1 MGKDKKKGKPITD
14 PRFSSASYDPRFNVP
29 SLKRNKV
36 KVDERFSKEELK
48 KLNARSGLKEVNI
61 DRYGRKL
68 KDKESDFDKYF
79 VEEGAE
85 SETKDN
91 LSDDEDAPEEQS
103 GEEDGSESESEET
116 ETNSASENDLEVE
129 PGYLDR
135 ARGEGLV
142 SSDDDDSSEEEVS
155 DVEDELDEK
164 PAEGDPT
171 PSFAVVNMDWD
182 NVRAVDLMATFASFA
197 PKGAAI
203 QSVAVYPSEF
213 GKEQMQKEEIQ
224 GPPKELFRNKKKDTA
239 DLDSDDDLDL
249 TNKEDLEKAARKLY
263 EEDDGKEDYDHK
275 ALRKY
280 QLQRLRYYYA
290 VVVCDDVTTAKN
302 IYDNCDGTE
311 YESTANMFDLRY
323 IPDGMEFDES
333 EARDICTKI
342 PSSYRPD
349 SAFVTDALQH
359 SKVKLTWDETPKERV
374 TLASRAFS
382 QKEID
387 DMDFKAYLASDSED
401 EEGDADLKSKYQSL
415 VGGKFRKKA
424 DAEDASDDEGDVDM
438 EITFNPGLDEN
449 AVPEPEKEETT
460 IEAYKRKEKER
471 RTRRMEHY
479 KAQKNEE
486 AADAENDKKGK
497 RDKKDKKDKN
507 KKKSKPTAE
516 DDRARAELEL
526 LVSDNENET
535 EHFNMR
541 DIIKAEKKK
550 GKKTKKSTKDSGEV
564 QDNFQVDLSDPR
576 FSEVFENHEY
586 AIDPTSAD
594 FKKTQTMK
602 KILSERSKR
611 RDGSKKRKDR
621 DGDKTKKPEQGNL
634 ASLVDKV
641 KRHKH

>member
-1 MGKDKKKGKPITD
+1 MAKDKKKGKPITD
-14 PRFSSASYDPRFNVP
+14 PRFASASYDPRFNVP
-29 SLKRNKV
+29 SLKRNRV

-48 KLNARSGLKEVNI
+48 KLNARSGQKEVNI

-68 KDKESDFDKYF
+68 KDKETDFDKYF

-85 SETKDN
+85 SETKDSP
-91 LSDDEDAPEEQS
+91 SDDEDVPEGQS
-103 GEEDGSESESEET
+103 DKEDGSESGSEEVD
-116 ETNSASENDLEVE
+116 SDSSSENDLETE
-129 PGYLDR
+129 PSHLDR

-155 DVEDELDEK
+155 DVEEELDEK
-164 PAEGDPT
+164 PPEGDPT

-197 PKGAAI
+197 PKGGAI

-213 GKEQMQKEEIQ
+213 GKEQMQKEELQ

-239 DLDSDDDLDL
+239 DLDSEDDFDL

-311 YESTANMFDLRY
+311 YESTANVFDLRY
-323 IPDGMEFDES
+323 IPEGMEFDES
-333 EARDICTKI
+333 EARDVCTKI

-401 EEGDADLKSKYQSL
+401 EEGGADLKSKYQSL
-415 VGGKFRKKA
+415 VGGKFRKNV
-424 DAEDASDDEGDVDM
+424 DTEEASDDEGDVDM

-449 AVPEPEKEETT
+449 AAPEPEKEETT

-471 RTRRMEHY
+471 RARRMENF
-479 KAQKNEE
+479 KAQKNDE
-486 AADAENDKKGK
+486 AADPENEKKGK
-497 RDKKDKKDKN
+497 RDKGKN
-507 KKKSKPTAE
+507 KKKSKPTA
-516 DDRARAELEL
+516 DDERARAELEL

-550 GKKTKKSTKDSGEV
+550 GKKSKKSVKDAGEV

-594 FKKTQTMK
+594 FKKTLTMK

-621 DGDKTKKPEQGNL
+621 DGEKTQRLEHGNL